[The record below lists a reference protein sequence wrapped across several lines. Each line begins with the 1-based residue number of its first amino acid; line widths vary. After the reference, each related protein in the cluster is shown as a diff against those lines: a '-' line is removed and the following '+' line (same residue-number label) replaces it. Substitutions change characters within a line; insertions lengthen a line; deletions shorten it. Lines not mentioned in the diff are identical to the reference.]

1 MSGPATTPEEP
12 RSATPGEQAAFRL
25 GITVAID
32 MALAAADAIEARP
45 DAGNVRQQ
53 AAVAALQGLAEGLVG
68 AMLEPR
74 DVERHCFGADMN
86 NDRAFG
92 REPVE

>member
-45 DAGNVRQQ
+45 DAGKVRQQ
-53 AAVAALQGLAEGLVG
+53 AAIAALQGLGE
-68 AMLEPR
+68 
-74 DVERHCFGADMN
+74 
-86 NDRAFG
+86 
-92 REPVE
+92 